1 MSQKYLITLKPLEPF
16 FFGGEHTFGADDS
29 RVDDSRKKASRYS
42 ASSSYFPQQ
51 SALLGMLRRT
61 ILIQEGCLT
70 LHRRGEWVDAS
81 RSSKASIVAGRGKFS
96 YDEEYDLGKIIGLSP
111 LFIMQN
117 DNFYIVDAKDRALT
131 PKISATSRMIIGGSE
146 QPNIVFE
153 GYNPKNHSSDS
164 FIANGGL
171 GVKTF
176 NDLYEKVSNVGI
188 KKSIN
193 GESEEDA
200 FFQKSSFLLK
210 DDAVFA
216 CIVTLDDGIILNQTI
231 VTLGADQSSFMMDVQ
246 HFDKD
251 FNELFNASFTSKSVD
266 RVVLTSETLVS
277 SEAAEHALFIL
288 GVRKSYRFLRGE
300 KNASSQGK
308 KSKRYFLLERG
319 SVIYTSNIA
328 GLSSHLSQPHLQR
341 AGINHFIAI
350 KGA

>member
-29 RVDDSRKKASRYS
+29 RNEASRYS

-81 RSSKASIVAGRGKFS
+81 RSMQASIIAGKGKFS
-96 YDEEYDLGKIIGLSP
+96 YDDEYDLGKIKGLSP
-111 LFIMQN
+111 LFIAQN
-117 DNFYIVDAKDRALT
+117 NNYYIVDSKDKILS
-131 PKISATSRMIIGGSE
+131 PKISSTSVMLIGGSE

-153 GYNPKNHSSDS
+153 GYNPKNYSSDS
-164 FIANGGL
+164 FIANDGKGIKKL
-171 GVKTF
+171 SE
-176 NDLYEKVSNVGI
+176 LYKEVSNVGI

-200 FFQKSSFLLK
+200 FFQKTSFLLK
-210 DDAVFA
+210 DEASFA
-216 CIVTLDDGIILNQTI
+216 CIVTLEDGLNLNQSI
-231 VTLGADQSSFMMDVQ
+231 VTLGADQSSFMMNVQ
-246 HFDKD
+246 PFDKD
-251 FNELFNASFTSKSVD
+251 FIEVFSTSFSQKSLD
-266 RVVLTSETLVS
+266 RVVITAETLVS
-277 SEAAEHALFIL
+277 SEASEYALFIL
-288 GVRKSYRFLRGE
+288 GERKSYRFLKAE
-300 KNASSQGK
+300 KNASSKGK

-319 SVIYTSNIA
+319 SVIYTNNMA
-328 GLSSHLSQPHLQR
+328 ELSSHLSQPHLQR